1 MLSIDKCTKILNQ
14 SKRKLTEK
22 QVEQIRAFLYNA
34 ALIEFEN
41 FKKIKG
47 DEQRSYLHESVDR

>member
-1 MLSIDKCTKILNQ
+1 MLSIDKCKKILNQ
-14 SKRKLTEK
+14 SKRNLTEE

-41 FKKIKG
+41 YKKLKS
-47 DEQRSYLHESVDR
+47 DEQCYHLHTGIDG